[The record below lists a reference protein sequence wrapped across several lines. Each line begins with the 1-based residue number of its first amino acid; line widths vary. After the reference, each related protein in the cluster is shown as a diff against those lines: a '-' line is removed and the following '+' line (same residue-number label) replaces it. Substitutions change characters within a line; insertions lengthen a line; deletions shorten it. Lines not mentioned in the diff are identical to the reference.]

1 MFITSDVENRS
12 TKGVWDGDTEQM
24 RREPIRLIILV
35 GILLLAML
43 ALACGSGGVAAPT
56 PTGPTVTP
64 REAGNRVSMPEI
76 DLSVEIPGG
85 WQRQGDEWIWA
96 PVSPPASS
104 EGQHIGVSWKEI
116 RPGQE
121 PEALLLPE
129 NAVMLDRTPGPELAW
144 GTAATYRLQVTVPGG
159 QGQIQAVEMH
169 VIVRGMD
176 KYYDFYASAP
186 AGEELAALEP
196 VLRLMLACASLDS

>member
-1 MFITSDVENRS
+1 MS
-12 TKGVWDGDTEQM
+12 
-24 RREPIRLIILV
+24 RRMIKRIILV
-35 GILLLAML
+35 GVFSVALLA
-43 ALACGSGGVAAPT
+43 AACRGGIIASRT
-56 PTGPTVTP
+56 PTTVLTPTSGSPVATP
-64 REAGNRVSMPEI
+64 TEAGNRISIPEI
-76 DLSVEIPGG
+76 GLTFEIPGG
-85 WQRQGDEWIWA
+85 WQRQGHDWIWA

-104 EGQHIGVSWKEI
+104 QGQFIGVSWKEI

-144 GTAATYRLQVTVPGG
+144 GTAAPYRLQVMVPGG

-176 KYYDFYASAP
+176 KHYDFYASAP

-196 VLRLMLACASLDS
+196 VLQHMLASPSLES

>member
-1 MFITSDVENRS
+1 
-12 TKGVWDGDTEQM
+12 M
-24 RREPIRLIILV
+24 RREPVTPIILV
-35 GILLLAML
+35 RILLLAML
-43 ALACGSGGVAAPT
+43 AVACGSGGVPAPT
-56 PTGPTVTP
+56 PTGPTATP
-64 REAGNRVSMPEI
+64 TEAGNRISIPEI
-76 DLSVEIPGG
+76 GLTFEIPGA
-85 WQRQGDEWIWA
+85 WQRQGHAWIWA
-96 PVSPPASS
+96 PVSPPTGS

-116 RPGQE
+116 RPAQE

-144 GTAATYRLQVTVPGG
+144 GTAATYRLQVMVPGG

-169 VIVRGMD
+169 VVVRCTD

-196 VLRLMLACASLDS
+196 VLQRMLASASLES

>member
-1 MFITSDVENRS
+1 MS
-12 TKGVWDGDTEQM
+12 
-24 RREPIRLIILV
+24 RRMIKRIILV
-35 GILLLAML
+35 RVFSVALLAV
-43 ALACGSGGVAAPT
+43 ACGGGTSALPT
-56 PTGPTVTP
+56 PTTVLTPTSGSLVPTP
-64 REAGNRVSMPEI
+64 TEAGNRISIPEI
-76 DLSVEIPGG
+76 GLTFEIPGG
-85 WQRQGDEWIWA
+85 WQRQGHNWIWA
-96 PVSPPASS
+96 PVSPPTGS

-121 PEALLLPE
+121 PEALLLPG
-129 NAVMLDRTPGPELAW
+129 NAVMLDRTPGPDLTW
-144 GTAATYRLQVTVPGG
+144 GMAATYRLQVMVPGG

-196 VLRLMLACASLDS
+196 VLQRMLASASLES